1 MKTSPLQLEHYFVS
15 DLHFAVNHA
24 FDVTKKVDL
33 SDDQFVV
40 DAVSLC
46 DEKSPEK
53 WQVTLRVKHHPV
65 ASANAPYSFT
75 LEVVGFFLVLP
86 AYPHDKER
94 LVKTNGSTILYGI
107 AREVV
112 RNITSS
118 GPHPGVLI
126 PSVSFFEP
134 LPAPATPVATKGA
147 VATTQPSEATP
158 NQSLKIKESS
168 ES

>member
-15 DLHFAVNHA
+15 DLHFAVNHT

-40 DAVSLC
+40 DAASQC
-46 DEKSPEK
+46 DKKSPEK

-65 ASANAPYSFT
+65 VSANAPYSFT

-94 LVKTNGSTILYGI
+94 LVKTNGPTILYGI
-107 AREVV
+107 AREIV

-134 LPAPATPVATKGA
+134 LPTPAATA
-147 VATTQPSEATP
+147 ATTPTVAPNQSSEATP
-158 NQSLKIKESS
+158 KI
-168 ES
+168 